1 VNQASNAAPSTYKV
15 LLGTFWYPTCVGSY
29 TVSDQRLWYPNG
41 FCACSLDHN
50 HFGSTRVIRV
60 HPKLNIFIMSKIEL
74 RDLTIRTIPTKMSLL
89 TTCVANLVLE
99 VATDIH
105 LASRVFLFLE
115 SSLSLQKTFVE
126 LDFRF
131 LSKNWCHWFIETGA
145 TGFS

>member
-1 VNQASNAAPSTYKV
+1 
-15 LLGTFWYPTCVGSY
+15 
-29 TVSDQRLWYPNG
+29 
-41 FCACSLDHN
+41 
-50 HFGSTRVIRV
+50 
-60 HPKLNIFIMSKIEL
+60 MSKIEL

-89 TTCVANLVLE
+89 TCVANLVLE
-99 VATDIH
+99 VADIH

-131 LSKNWCHWFIETGA
+131 LNKNWCHWFIETGA

>member
-1 VNQASNAAPSTYKV
+1 MNQASNAAPSTYKV
-15 LLGTFWYPTCVGSY
+15 LLGTFWYLTCFGSY
-29 TVSDQRLWYPNG
+29 TVSDQGLWYPNG
-41 FCACSLDHN
+41 LCASSLGHN
-50 HFGSTRVIRV
+50 HFGRTRFIQD

-131 LSKNWCHWFIETGA
+131 LSRNRCHWFSKTGA